1 MSAEK
6 FLIFYGWVIALGGA
20 GGIGAIW
27 AGVKMNRRLATNN
40 RQDNKEHDM
49 KRFKTKFGVLIG
61 LAVAAT
67 MLAGCSEA
75 KTTEFSI
82 GYVVKGGVDDS
93 RGVDKILMPGTEST

>member
-27 AGVKMNRRLATNN
+27 AGVKMN
-40 RQDNKEHDM
+40 
-49 KRFKTKFGVLIG
+49 
-61 LAVAAT
+61 
-67 MLAGCSEA
+67 
-75 KTTEFSI
+75 
-82 GYVVKGGVDDS
+82 VVKGGVDDS